1 MLQIDKVSK
10 KPYYVQVY
18 EYFKAEI
25 ESGRMRAGTK
35 LPSIRALA
43 MRVGISKLT
52 VERAYFQLSNE
63 GYIQGRSKAR
73 FEAAFL
79 GDKETAVRGFQVCP
93 VEEKRRILYDFTSG
107 DAGAEGFPLV
117 LWRRYMHRVLSEPVM
132 LNEAQDEQGVPAL
145 REALSRYVYETRGVY
160 TDKEHIVIGSGVTA
174 LLRILG
180 YLLKQKGASNIAV
193 EEPGFRLARELFR
206 SGGYTVY
213 PVPVGDDGI
222 DESKLVASATN
233 MVYVTPSHQFPTG
246 SVMPVARR
254 RGLLRWAAARDGL
267 IIEDDYDSELRY
279 EGRPVP
285 ALKSTDETNRVVYL
299 GSLSKV
305 LPFFVRISYM
315 ILPDELIYAYR
326 HEQELFRQSV
336 SVPEQC
342 VVAEYIRSGEMAKQT
357 RRLRRLYQEKGRQT
371 ETLLKKY
378 FGPRAEVN
386 RTGSG
391 VRLRLAFESSLSEE
405 ELTETAILKGC
416 LVKPMK
422 SFYEIYSEGTK
433 KVFFLSFARIRE
445 ADLEDAVRT
454 LHEAWTAEGVTH
466 G

>member
-1 MLQIDKVSK
+1 M
-10 KPYYVQVY
+10 
-18 EYFKAEI
+18 
-25 ESGRMRAGTK
+25 
-35 LPSIRALA
+35 
-43 MRVGISKLT
+43 
-52 VERAYFQLSNE
+52 
-63 GYIQGRSKAR
+63 
-73 FEAAFL
+73 
-79 GDKETAVRGFQVCP
+79 
-93 VEEKRRILYDFTSG
+93 
-107 DAGAEGFPLV
+107 
-117 LWRRYMHRVLSEPVM
+117 
-132 LNEAQDEQGVPAL
+132 
-145 REALSRYVYETRGVY
+145 
-160 TDKEHIVIGSGVTA
+160 
-174 LLRILG
+174 
-180 YLLKQKGASNIAV
+180 
-193 EEPGFRLARELFR
+193 
-206 SGGYTVY
+206 
-213 PVPVGDDGI
+213 
-222 DESKLVASATN
+222 
-233 MVYVTPSHQFPTG
+233 
-246 SVMPVARR
+246 
-254 RGLLRWAAARDGL
+254 
-267 IIEDDYDSELRY
+267 
-279 EGRPVP
+279 P

-378 FGPRAEVN
+378 FGPHAEVN